1 MKNIERA
8 EGNTHPQVFQVN
20 LQGMI
25 ALLSEHIYS
34 NPSTFIRELL
44 QNGVDA
50 ITAFRSLDESL
61 EGRICVR
68 LTAGGSMIFEDNG
81 IGLKEEEIRQV
92 LTVIGE
98 SSKRGELDSKDFI
111 GRFGIGLLSCFV
123 VSNEIVF
130 ETRSALGKEILR
142 WRGKADGT
150 YETTRLD
157 EPRPMGTR
165 VILVPKPEWRHL
177 FEYDTFK
184 RNLQFY
190 GNALPYPIVLER
202 GEQRVQINELQP
214 AWLRPEAGREAWL
227 AYGRN
232 AFQSSF
238 LDAFPVRTAH
248 GGITGTLY
256 ILPFKTQFSSRLTH
270 RIYLKRMA
278 LSEADCHLLPPW
290 AFFVK
295 CVLNAETLSSTASR
309 ESLVN
314 NEELRLAQ
322 REIGQAIKIYLKELM
337 QTNRE
342 LFARILDIH
351 YLHIKAIASEDDD
364 LFALFMDALPFETN
378 QGTRRFDAIRRQAST
393 VYYTSNLDDYKQMRR
408 IAFSQGLLVINAAY
422 TFDETLLKKAA
433 RFFPGVEVK
442 AISPER
448 ILDSFT
454 GADSATHPEYKA
466 FEVRCGDLLK
476 PFGCVCKLKHFTPTD
491 TPAIFVAG
499 EKTAIP
505 KAARRQTNPLAA
517 VLGAFA
523 PQAQVVPTLCM
534 NVDNELVQVL
544 VGINDVVVFESI
556 VQILYVQSLLL
567 GKYPVNNDEMN
578 LFNESLYRLII
589 MGIDDFLPF
598 PPKK

>member
-1 MKNIERA
+1 MMNKEGS
-8 EGNTHPQVFQVN
+8 EGNTRSRVFQVN
-20 LQGMI
+20 LRGMI

-34 NPSTFIRELL
+34 NPSTFVRELL

-50 ITAFRSLDESL
+50 ITAFRSLDESHA
-61 EGRICVR
+61 GRICVR
-68 LTAGGSMIFEDNG
+68 LTADGSMIFEDNG
-81 IGLKEEEIRQV
+81 IGLKEEEIHQV

-130 ETRSALGKEILR
+130 ETRSAMGKEVLR
-142 WRGKADGT
+142 WCGKADGT

-157 EPRPMGTR
+157 ESRPIGTR
-165 VILVPKPEWRHL
+165 VFLTPKPEWRHL

-190 GNALPYPIVLER
+190 GNALPYPIILER
-202 GEQRVQINELQP
+202 GEKCEQINELQP
-214 AWLRPEAGREAWL
+214 VWLRPEARREARL
-227 AYGRN
+227 EYGR
-232 AFQSSF
+232 AVFQSSF
-238 LDAFPVRTAH
+238 LDAFPIRTAH
-248 GGITGTLY
+248 GDITGTIY
-256 ILPFKTQFSSRLTH
+256 ILPFKTQFSGRLTH
-270 RIYLKRMA
+270 RIYLKRMV
-278 LSEADCHLLPPW
+278 LSEEDCHLLPSW

-309 ESLVN
+309 EALVN

-322 REIGQAIKIYLKELM
+322 REIGEAIKTYLKELM

-342 LFARILDIH
+342 LFNRILDIH
-351 YLHIKAIASEDDD
+351 YLHIKAIASEDNEM
-364 LFALFMDALPFETN
+364 FTLFMDALPFETN
-378 QGTRRFDAIRRQAST
+378 KGIRSFGAIRRQARA
-393 VYYTSNLDDYKQMRR
+393 VYYTPNLDDYKQVRR

-433 RFFPGVEVK
+433 RFFPDMEVK
-442 AISPER
+442 AISPAR

-454 GADSATHPEYKA
+454 EADSATHPEYKT
-466 FEVRCGDLLK
+466 FEERCNDLLK
-476 PFGCVCKLKHFTPTD
+476 SFGCVCKLKHFTPTD
-491 TPAIFVAG
+491 TPVIFVAG
-499 EKTAIP
+499 EKTVIP
-505 KAARRQTNPLAA
+505 KEVDKPSNPLAS
-517 VLGAFA
+517 VLRAFA
-523 PQAQVVPTLCM
+523 PKVQAVPTLCI
-534 NVDNELVQVL
+534 NIDNELVQVL

-556 VQILYVQSLLL
+556 VHILYVQSLLL

-589 MGIDDFLPF
+589 MGMDDFLGF
-598 PPKK
+598 IPKK